1 MTDSEDT
8 HALTTN
14 WILSAPLPN
23 SWQQNKT
30 VEVDFSSSTDLSS
43 LEPYSH
49 YCSSPIKRKNNTH
62 THTHTL
68 SLSLSI
74 SFSPGLCFDKT
85 GCHGNGHR

>member
-1 MTDSEDT
+1 LLIIFASVQGSPFLKDRIEQSHPWYYIIPFFVSDTLSEDT

-43 LEPYSH
+43 LEPY
-49 YCSSPIKRKNNTH
+49 R
-62 THTHTL
+62 
-68 SLSLSI
+68 SLLQL
-74 SFSPGLCFDKT
+74 P
-85 GCHGNGHR
+85 N